1 MVKKMKN
8 LLIVL
13 SLLTGFVATQTVY
26 AKATEQVQKTSQSV
40 TLDVQNMTCA
50 MCPITVK
57 KALKN
62 VNGVH
67 SAEVDFGGKTANVT
81 FNPQKTNIEALIQAT
96 TNLGYPSS
104 VNLGK

>member
-26 AKATEQVQKTSQSV
+26 AKVTEQAQKTSQSV

-62 VNGVH
+62 VKGVQ
-67 SAEVDFGGKTANVT
+67 SAEVDFGHKTAKVT
-81 FNPQKTNIEALIQAT
+81 FNPQKTDIEALIQAT
-96 TNLGYPSS
+96 TNVGYPSTI
-104 VNLGK
+104 NLGK